1 MRIAIYT
8 PGAATCDTLTCI
20 ACSIGIR
27 LLHALPTVIA
37 MTVTAIPE
45 SLIGATKQDICKADV
60 ERFLFGKHITACPA
74 CGRFRSKCDLDVHT
88 ITCQKSPSCGG
99 ETTSV
104 DVLMLVCQNCGAIQF
119 HDRSVVAKWLDCHE
133 HGARSR

>member
-1 MRIAIYT
+1 
-8 PGAATCDTLTCI
+8 
-20 ACSIGIR
+20 
-27 LLHALPTVIA
+27 VIA

-45 SLIGATKQDICKADV
+45 SPSGAAKQDICKADV

-88 ITCQKSPSCGG
+88 ITCQKSPSCGA
-99 ETTSV
+99 EKTAV

-133 HGARSR
+133 HGARPR